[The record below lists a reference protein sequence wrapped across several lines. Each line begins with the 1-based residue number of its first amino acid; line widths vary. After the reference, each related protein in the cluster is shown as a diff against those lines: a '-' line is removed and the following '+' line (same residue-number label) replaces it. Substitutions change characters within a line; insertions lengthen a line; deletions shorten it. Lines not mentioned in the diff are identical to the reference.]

1 MNADDFVIGAE
12 GEESLPVVGRTR
24 IRLSANNFDRFK
36 RNVGHE
42 KKAEDRGQKV
52 EGSGGKGQ
60 KSKGR
65 SPRAEGAAGKGQDGR
80 LMKGRAGK

>member
-1 MNADDFVIGAE
+1 VIGAE
-12 GEESLPVVGRTR
+12 GKKSLPVVGRTGV
-24 IRLSANNFDRFK
+24 RLSANNFDRFK

-65 SPRAEGAAGKGQDGR
+65 SLRTQGAAGRRQKAEGEGGR
-80 LMKGRAGK
+80 RGTRKD